1 MNEKKT
7 IVLNV
12 FATYIRSAII
22 FFIGLLSSRWLLQA
36 LGKTDYGLFGLVG
49 GLTAFIAFIN
59 TLMSTAVSR
68 YYAYAEG
75 ERQAGI
81 PNAERKIMEWFNSA
95 LFLHVAIPTVLLI
108 IGYPIGAYAI
118 RHWLT
123 IPDNRVESCIW
134 VFRFTCLACYAGMTN
149 VPFSGMFI
157 AKQKIAEYT
166 VYLTII
172 PVVSILYIFYIA
184 SHHGEWLVPYACF
197 ISCLTIAIKLL
208 ISIRAILSFSECRIR
223 PSLFW
228 DRARFRDLAY
238 FAGWHCFGN
247 LGALI
252 RGQGMAILGNLFY
265 GPEINASLTIARKVS
280 AQTNTLSAGLKT
292 AFAPAITNAFGAKE
306 YDKMRRYT
314 TETNRIGTLLIAMLA
329 LPLSLEINK
338 IFELWLKEPPLYSQ
352 DLSLMIIGALIIDKT
367 TSGHMLA
374 VNASGKI
381 ALYQA
386 VLGSFLIL
394 ALPVAYIMMK
404 LGLGVMSIGYSIL
417 ITTALCAWGRVF
429 FARKILDLSIK
440 QWINSVLIPIGFVC
454 IFTAG
459 ISYLPHLFMKES
471 ITRVFLTICVAEIA
485 LMTLSWFVVLSS
497 DEKSF
502 ITSKV
507 ESYSNKFN
515 AVFKKKK

>member
-1 MNEKKT
+1 
-7 IVLNV
+7 
-12 FATYIRSAII
+12 
-22 FFIGLLSSRWLLQA
+22 
-36 LGKTDYGLFGLVG
+36 
-49 GLTAFIAFIN
+49 
-59 TLMSTAVSR
+59 
-68 YYAYAEG
+68 
-75 ERQAGI
+75 
-81 PNAERKIMEWFNSA
+81 
-95 LFLHVAIPTVLLI
+95 
-108 IGYPIGAYAI
+108 
-118 RHWLT
+118 
-123 IPDNRVESCIW
+123 
-134 VFRFTCLACYAGMTN
+134 
-149 VPFSGMFI
+149 
-157 AKQKIAEYT
+157 
-166 VYLTII
+166 
-172 PVVSILYIFYIA
+172 
-184 SHHGEWLVPYACF
+184 
-197 ISCLTIAIKLL
+197 
-208 ISIRAILSFSECRIR
+208 
-223 PSLFW
+223 
-228 DRARFRDLAY
+228 
-238 FAGWHCFGN
+238 
-247 LGALI
+247 
-252 RGQGMAILGNLFY
+252 
-265 GPEINASLTIARKVS
+265 
-280 AQTNTLSAGLKT
+280 
-292 AFAPAITNAFGAKE
+292 
-306 YDKMRRYT
+306 
-314 TETNRIGTLLIAMLA
+314 
-329 LPLSLEINK
+329 
-338 IFELWLKEPPLYSQ
+338 
-352 DLSLMIIGALIIDKT
+352 
-367 TSGHMLA
+367 MLA